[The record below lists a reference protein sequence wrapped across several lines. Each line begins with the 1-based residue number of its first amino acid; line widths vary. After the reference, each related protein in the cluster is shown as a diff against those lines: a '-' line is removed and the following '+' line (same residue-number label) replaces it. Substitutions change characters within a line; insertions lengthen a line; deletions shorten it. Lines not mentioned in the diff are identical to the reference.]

1 MRTKVFKL
9 LAFCLLCISIH
20 AQQRI
25 IGGSAVD
32 ISQRP
37 YQAAIFIDGQFAA
50 GGVIINNQCEK
61 KCFPLQLTLPPR
73 RVNCRGFKS

>member
-1 MRTKVFKL
+1 MRKIVVIALF
-9 LAFCLLCISIH
+9 LAVSLFTT

-37 YQAAIFIDGQFAA
+37 YQAAIFINGIF
-50 GGVIINNQCEK
+50 N
-61 KCFPLQLTLPPR
+61 
-73 RVNCRGFKS
+73 